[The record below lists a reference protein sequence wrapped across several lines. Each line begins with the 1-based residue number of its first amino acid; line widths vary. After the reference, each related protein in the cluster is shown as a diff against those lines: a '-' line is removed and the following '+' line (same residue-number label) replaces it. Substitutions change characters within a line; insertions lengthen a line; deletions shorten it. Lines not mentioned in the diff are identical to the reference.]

1 VLKLARWAVA
11 IEKHYRTPMDIEW
24 AKDGDLN
31 ELFIVQARPE
41 TVQSQKEGES
51 LKTYT
56 LEEKGKRDYHGS
68 WRKNLPRG
76 YSKQGIGYSRH
87 CRHRRSYRHPE
98 R

>member
-1 VLKLARWAVA
+1 
-11 IEKHYRTPMDIEW
+11 M

-56 LEEKGKRDYHGS
+56 LEEKGRSLLEGLSIGEAIAAEKPVSSRVPMRSLDS
-68 WRKNLPRG
+68 RRAPFLSRK
-76 YSKQGIGYSRH
+76 
-87 CRHRRSYRHPE
+87 
-98 R
+98 